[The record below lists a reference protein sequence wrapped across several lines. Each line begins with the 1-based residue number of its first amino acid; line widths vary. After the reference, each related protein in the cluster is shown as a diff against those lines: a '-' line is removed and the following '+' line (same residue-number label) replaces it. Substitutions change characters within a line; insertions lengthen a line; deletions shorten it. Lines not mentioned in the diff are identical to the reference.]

1 MKYKKND
8 VIRWWSSTAGWKT
21 FRVIDIKERRIE
33 IRDRHGNVKNVD
45 VDKYRHRIR
54 RIGLFSLM
62 PWLHPYPIS
71 YATPSKANSV
81 FAPRRKKA

>member
-21 FRVIDIKERRIE
+21 FRVIDIRERRID
-33 IRDRHGNVKNVD
+33 IRNRHGDVKTVD

-54 RIGLFSLM
+54 RIGLFLLI
-62 PWLHPYPIS
+62 PWTHPSALVYGQGK
-71 YATPSKANSV
+71 KANPM